1 MICDMASVIFSI
13 DDDDVL
19 FAVAFSSSPSAAPS
33 SPLPPSSSRGV
44 CVQTSNNVACQRF
57 QGQWIHDGSPSKM
70 AGFGASRQ
78 PRKSSVNLYISI
90 FCTTAATGG
99 KNVNQT
105 VPAMVE
111 GF

>member
-1 MICDMASVIFSI
+1 MWHANDFK
-13 DDDDVL
+13 
-19 FAVAFSSSPSAAPS
+19 
-33 SPLPPSSSRGV
+33 
-44 CVQTSNNVACQRF
+44 
-57 QGQWIHDGSPSKM
+57 GSGFTTGRHGTSKM